1 MHMKHGLWLSIMML
15 ISGLAQ
21 SATQSIEGTW
31 RTIDDKSGFAKA
43 IAEVKQESDGSYSAT
58 IIRVIPR
65 PNYTPKTFCQN
76 CPAPYTNK
84 PILGLK
90 ILSGLKADPKREQTY
105 TGGSILDPLNGKL
118 YSAKARLSTD
128 GRRLSIRGYLGISM
142 LGRTPIWIRDGSEID
157 ADGLGRMPT
166 AEK

>member
-1 MHMKHGLWLSIMML
+1 
-15 ISGLAQ
+15 
-21 SATQSIEGTW
+21 
-31 RTIDDKSGFAKA
+31 
-43 IAEVKQESDGSYSAT
+43 Y
-58 IIRVIPR
+58 
-65 PNYTPKTFCQN
+65 YTPKTFCQN
-76 CPAPYTNK
+76 CPPPYTNK

-90 ILSGLKADPKREQTY
+90 ILWDLKADPKREQTY